1 VSAPVRVYGPI
12 ARTAGGYVV
21 DVSVDGTPGVTTAR
35 IVQDPTRP
43 TKHRW
48 VATVDDGTE
57 HTGSTRGA
65 AITAVTEHLAAQ
77 TLLV

>member
-1 VSAPVRVYGPI
+1 MSAPVRVYGPI

-35 IVQDPTRP
+35 IVQDKGRP

-48 VATVDDGTE
+48 VATLDDGSE
-57 HTGSTRGA
+57 HTAHTREA
-65 AITAVTEHLAAQ
+65 AVTAVTNHLAG
-77 TLLV
+77 